1 MKKTFSLLWI
11 PMWIIVFIVGIN
23 TDCVELLSNKGIH
36 LIGNEYYR
44 FFTGLLLHVNLFHL
58 AVNVISVYCIGSFL
72 IGQISAVKTVV
83 FSAIVG
89 VCESILF
96 SVVYPDSISIGG
108 SPIVFSLIGLM
119 CVLQLLRKDLPRFRM
134 GTWRSNWIVGY
145 AILGNMPVFSGNS
158 STLICH
164 LLAMTVAL
172 ILGYIGLKLKLL

>member
-1 MKKTFSLLWI
+1 MKNKLIYIWI
-11 PMWIIVFIVGIN
+11 PIWMIVFIIGIKI
-23 TDCVELLSNKGIH
+23 DCAELLSNKGIH
-36 LIGNEYYR
+36 LIGTEYYR
-44 FFTGLLLHVNLFHL
+44 FFTGLLLHANLFHL
-58 AVNVISVYCIGSFL
+58 LVNGISLYCVWDFLNGHTGAVRAVI
-72 IGQISAVKTVV
+72 

-108 SPIVFSLIGLM
+108 SPIVYALIGLM